1 MKKNI
6 KRMIAVIM
14 MLSMMVMNSSITH
27 AYAVQNH
34 DYVLDRIDNIKVL
47 KNKAVLKGK
56 YVGYRLGVRIDGK
69 TYYGEFADTNVEA
82 NEEGFIYDD
91 IVTLSVGYP
100 ILNEGETVSAWLEG
114 RDSYKTE
121 ERNIEVMRRKY
132 NISAKA
138 GSVGVTGNVEQ
149 YGNYKIYVKVGDK
162 EYLCK
167 KTKLGVEKTGYNFMH
182 KLPKLKFGS
191 TVKVIVR
198 DSDGY
203 ENSKSLKVKKRT
215 PILWIS
221 PIQTTVSEVSG
232 ATDANS
238 HISIKIGKKKYKC
251 KSDVWGDFVQKIKI
265 PKAGTK
271 IKVKVTTPEGY
282 SNEKQAKIETEIA
295 PLGLSEDLLE
305 NEKKIKI
312 SVSYARKGDKLKVY
326 IGKNVYSYIFKK
338 NKFFK
343 KVKLKIKRCKAGTKI
358 KVCLYDKLNYKR
370 GSCQDAV
377 R

>member
-1 MKKNI
+1 
-6 KRMIAVIM
+6 MIVVIM
-14 MLSMMVMNSSITH
+14 MLSMMVMNGSITH
-27 AYAVQNH
+27 AYAVRDH
-34 DYVLDRIDNIKVL
+34 DCISDWIDNIKVL
-47 KNKAVLKGK
+47 KNKAVLKGN
-56 YVGYRLGVRIDGK
+56 YAGYRIGVRIDGK
-69 TYYGEFADTNVEA
+69 TYYGEFADTNNDPGIWVR
-82 NEEGFIYDD
+82 
-91 IVTLSVGYP
+91 LSVGYP
-100 ILNEGETVSAWLEG
+100 VLNEGKTVSVWLEG

-338 NKFFK
+338 NKLFK